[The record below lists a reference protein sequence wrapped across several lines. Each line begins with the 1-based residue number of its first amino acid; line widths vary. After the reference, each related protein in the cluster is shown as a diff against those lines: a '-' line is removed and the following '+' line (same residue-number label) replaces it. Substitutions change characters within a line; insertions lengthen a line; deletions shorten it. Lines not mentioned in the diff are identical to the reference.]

1 MWCFLRASGIFRKLV
16 FGIPKLRCGLTGL
29 ILGLPQLKTCS
40 KPRVFTRFHRFRIKP
55 KFVCSWLMFQKRCE
69 KHAFSRVFQAS
80 GPRFHVSF
88 FIVFARSSKTF
99 WKHGAQFG
107 SPEAHFRHFL
117 SLGAASTASFWGF
130 GGPLPL
136 FPTHFCN
143 KIRKRLAHFLRF
155 LTDMPQATCFHI
167 FLMISP
173 WISLSAFQALARKCS
188 FWSFQKYYSKF
199 PKPSMAQKY
208 RFWAIWSYFSIFPEP
223 YVGRNILLRLPCK
236 THLKVCIQRQMTRLI
251 FGISWA
257 LAQR

>member
-1 MWCFLRASGIFRKLV
+1 MLR
-16 FGIPKLRCGLTGL
+16 
-29 ILGLPQLKTCS
+29 KT
-40 KPRVFTRFHRFRIKP
+40 RVFTRFSGPVPCLFFHRFCSLFENVQKTLCSIRISGSSFSAFP
-55 KFVCSWLMFQKRCE
+55 ELRCG
-69 KHAFSRVFQAS
+69 FNGLV
-80 GPRFHVSF
+80 
-88 FIVFARSSKTF
+88 
-99 WKHGAQFG
+99 
-107 SPEAHFRHFL
+107 
-117 SLGAASTASFWGF
+117 WGF

-143 KIRKRLAHFLRF
+143 KLRKRLAHFLRF

-188 FWSFQKYYSKF
+188 SWSFQKYYSKF

-208 RFWAIWSYFSIFPEP
+208 RFWAIWSYSSIFPEP

-257 LAQR
+257 LAQK